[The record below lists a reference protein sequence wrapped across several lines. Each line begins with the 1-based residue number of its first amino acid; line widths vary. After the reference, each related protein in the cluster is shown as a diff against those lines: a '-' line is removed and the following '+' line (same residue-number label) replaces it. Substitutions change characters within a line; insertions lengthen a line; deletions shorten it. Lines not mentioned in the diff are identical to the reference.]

1 MADQADRFDVMC
13 VTFAKGSDL
22 AKSQAE
28 QITQLTQ
35 KLIDAVTKIRQDAQ
49 TAANACQE
57 HLQVTIRELSTQGNA
72 RKKKILQDHELDTLR
87 TVKANFMLVFGPPKY
102 SEKYSKR
109 TKYSKKSTAV
119 RIQTVHGLCESHPD
133 AVITL
138 STSYPTVVWA
148 ISRVEVFD
156 GLIEMLKKDAEK
168 EVGVNWPC
176 EILDIMDTFGKERP
190 MCREFKI
197 LRERK
202 NSNFGPPTS
211 PSTGR
216 DQLATYHNTGYPS
229 KRRKPE
235 DPQSPFRDILQV
247 AEPSGTAL
255 QNRERSQNIVSG
267 RIVPEG

>member
-1 MADQADRFDVMC
+1 MAYQADRFDVMC
-13 VTFAKGSDL
+13 VTFANASDL

-28 QITQLTQ
+28 QITQLAQ

-72 RKKKILQDHELDTLR
+72 TKKKILQDNELDTSR
-87 TVKANFMLVFGPPKY
+87 TLKANFMLVFGPPKHSENY
-102 SEKYSKR
+102 SR
-109 TKYSKKSTAV
+109 TTKYSKKSNAV
-119 RIQTVHGLCESHPD
+119 RIQT
-133 AVITL
+133 
-138 STSYPTVVWA
+138 
-148 ISRVEVFD
+148 
-156 GLIEMLKKDAEK
+156 MLKKDAEK
-168 EVGVNWPC
+168 ESGVNWPC
-176 EILDIMDTFGKERP
+176 EILDIMDTLDKERP

-197 LRERK
+197 LRDKISQRQEINLPSTSLSQHRPIASVLTTQNEYSPTMKRK

-211 PSTGR
+211 PSTAR
-216 DQLATYHNTGYPS
+216 DQLGTYHNTVYPS

-235 DPQSPFRDILQV
+235 DPQSPFRDILQL